1 MTAIPSYPAPSL
13 SREQVIS
20 FLVPCIQR
28 GWEIYTGKAED
39 QFIFRLAENLKLFI
53 EQTPEGWRVST
64 GLAPSMSI
72 SIWAYPETTSE
83 LTAAVAHA
91 LSIVTHAFAEPI
103 TLDAPPRSIRLKAS
117 EPASNLSKMCAL
129 IGSSSINAIFDTY
142 LENKSL
148 EALLNMSTLGVRISR
163 DLRLLTSSSMTQ
175 AKSVQPRLTSSY
187 FTAWTDQLALHNCIL
202 RHRDYKGH
210 QRRFLLLSGGT
221 SLILGPSLNNLNVN
235 EASHVENDSA
245 DLALFEQEWAQSS
258 NL

>member
-1 MTAIPSYPAPSL
+1 
-13 SREQVIS
+13 VIS

-28 GWEIYTGKAED
+28 GWEIYAGKGED

-53 EQTPEGWRVST
+53 EQTPQGWRVST

-72 SIWAYPETTSE
+72 SIWAYPETVTE

-91 LSIVTHAFAEPI
+91 LAIVTHAFAEPI
-103 TLDAPPRSIRLKAS
+103 TLDAPPRTIRLKAS
-117 EPASNLSKMCAL
+117 EPASNLAKVCAL
-129 IGSSSINAIFDTY
+129 IGGSSINAIFDAY

-148 EALLNMSTLGVRISR
+148 ETLLNMSTLGVKISP

-175 AKSVQPRLTSSY
+175 AKAVQPRLTSSY
-187 FTAWTDQLALHNCIL
+187 LAAWTAQLALRNCTL
-202 RHRDYKGH
+202 RHRTYTGH

-245 DLALFEQEWAQSS
+245 DLVLFEQEWAQAS